1 MISGILKKSESFSI
15 ILSLGHRIYV
25 MYAEIQYNVCMAY
38 IFYIEIG
45 IVHFLFLHACIR
57 VINEEPSGNAKD
69 IVYSVIWEE

>member
-1 MISGILKKSESFSI
+1 
-15 ILSLGHRIYV
+15 

-57 VINEEPSGNAKD
+57 VINEVPSGSAED
-69 IVYSVIWEE
+69 IVYDVIWEE